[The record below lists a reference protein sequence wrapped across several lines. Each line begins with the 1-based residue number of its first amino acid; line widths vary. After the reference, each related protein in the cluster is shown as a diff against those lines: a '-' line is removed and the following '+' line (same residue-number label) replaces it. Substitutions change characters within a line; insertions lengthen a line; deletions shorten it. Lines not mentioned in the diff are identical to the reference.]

1 MVHTMNYPKNVYRMT
16 SIYFSYPTNK
26 VTYTGEKVQDKKII
40 NLCKPTRNNTLIIS
54 VIASLI
60 INTTQKDKLYKP

>member
-1 MVHTMNYPKNVYRMT
+1 MNYQENVYRMT
-16 SIYFSYPTNK
+16 STYFSYSTNK

-54 VIASLI
+54 VIGSLI
-60 INTTQKDKLYKP
+60 INTTRKDKLYKP